1 MATAPT
7 EVCPLEVHFD
17 GNLDLKGR
25 LVMIVIGADIHKSTH
40 ALAAVSGDGG
50 AVAGELEIR
59 ADEAGHRSAL
69 RWAGELDDERV
80 WAIEDCR
87 HLSRRFEE
95 ALIAAG
101 ERVVRVPPRMMG
113 QARRGERQP
122 GKSDQIDARAVAR
135 AVVREGVQRFPAA
148 FLDERALEIWL
159 IADHRSDLVAERTRQ
174 INRLRW
180 HLVAQCPEL
189 EAKVPARRLDSGV
202 MLDRIARRLRREER
216 SARVR
221 VALELVAS
229 IRSISRQAD
238 SLEREL
244 RVLILA
250 YRPALLAEQGLGVLT
265 AATLIGRTA
274 GAERF
279 PTDAH
284 FARQAGVAPIPVS
297 SGRTDRHRLH
307 RGGDRQLN
315 RALHVMAI
323 TRARIDPQ
331 TRAYLERKRT
341 EGKTNREALRCLKR
355 HLARH
360 VHHLLS
366 TPPVNHDRRTRIQL
380 NTAIS
385 VPCLT

>member
-1 MATAPT
+1 
-7 EVCPLEVHFD
+7 
-17 GNLDLKGR
+17 
-25 LVMIVIGADIHKSTH
+25 MIVIGADIHKGTH

-50 AVAGELEIR
+50 TIAGELEIR
-59 ADEAGHRSAL
+59 ADDAGHRAAL
-69 RWAGELDDERV
+69 HWARELDEERV

-95 ALIAAG
+95 ALVAAG

-113 QARRGERQP
+113 QARRGEREP

-135 AVVREGVQRFPAA
+135 AVVREGVERFPAA
-148 FLDERALEIWL
+148 FLDERALEIRL
-159 IADHRSDLVAERTRQ
+159 LADHRSDLVAERTRQ

-180 HLVAQCPEL
+180 HLVDLCPEL
-189 EAKVPARRLDSGV
+189 EAKIPARQLDSAA

-216 SARVR
+216 SARHR

-229 IRSISRQAD
+229 IRAISRQAKGI
-238 SLEREL
+238 EREL
-244 RVLILA
+244 HTLIIG

-284 FARQAGVAPIPVS
+284 FARHAGVAPIPVS

-315 RALHVMAI
+315 RALHVIAV

-331 TRAYLERKRT
+331 TREYLQRKRA

-366 TPPVNHDRRTRIQL
+366 MPTTTHDRRTRIQL

>member
-1 MATAPT
+1 
-7 EVCPLEVHFD
+7 
-17 GNLDLKGR
+17 
-25 LVMIVIGADIHKSTH
+25 MIVIGADIHKSTH

-50 AVAGELEIR
+50 LVAGELEIR
-59 ADEAGHRSAL
+59 ADESGHLAAL
-69 RWAGELDDERV
+69 RWARELDEERV

-87 HLSRRFEE
+87 HLSRRFEQ

-101 ERVVRVPPRMMG
+101 ERVVRVAPRMMG
-113 QARRGERQP
+113 QARSGEREP

-135 AVVREGVQRFPAA
+135 AVVREGVERFPTA
-148 FLDERALEIWL
+148 FLDERALEIRL
-159 IADHRSDLVAERTRQ
+159 LADHRADLVAERTRQ

-180 HLVAQCPEL
+180 HLVDLCPDL
-189 EAKVPARRLDSGV
+189 EAKIPARQLNSGV
-202 MLDRIARRLRREER
+202 MLDRIARRLRREDH

-229 IRSISRQAD
+229 IRAISRQAD
-238 SLEREL
+238 GIEREL
-244 RVLILA
+244 GKLILA

-315 RALHVMAI
+315 RALHVIAI

-331 TRAYLERKRT
+331 THAYLERKRA

-355 HLARH
+355 HLARR
-360 VHHLLS
+360 VHRLLS
-366 TPPVNHDRRTRIQL
+366 MPPINPDHRTRIQL
-380 NTAIS
+380 NSAIS

>member
-1 MATAPT
+1 M
-7 EVCPLEVHFD
+7 
-17 GNLDLKGR
+17 
-25 LVMIVIGADIHKSTH
+25 
-40 ALAAVSGDGG
+40 
-50 AVAGELEIR
+50 VAGELEIS
-59 ADEAGHRSAL
+59 ADESGHRSAL
-69 RWAGELDDERV
+69 RWARELGDERV

-87 HLSRRFEE
+87 HLSRRFEQ

-113 QARRGERQP
+113 QARRGEREP

-135 AVVREGVQRFPAA
+135 AVVREGVERFPTA
-148 FLDERALEIWL
+148 FLDERALAIRL
-159 IADHRSDLVAERTRQ
+159 LADHRVDLVAERTRQ

-180 HLVAQCPEL
+180 HLVDVCPEL
-189 EAKVPARRLDSGV
+189 EAKIPGRQLDSGV
-202 MLDRIARRLRREER
+202 MLDRIARRLRREDR

-229 IRSISRQAD
+229 IRCISCRAD
-238 SLEREL
+238 ALEREL
-244 RVLILA
+244 RTLILA

-297 SGRTDRHRLH
+297 SGRKDRHRLH

-323 TRARIDPQ
+323 TRARVDPQ
-331 TRAYLERKRT
+331 TRAYLARKRA

-360 VHHLLS
+360 VHRLLS
-366 TPPVNHDRRTRIQL
+366 MPPVNPDHRTRIQL
-380 NTAIS
+380 NSAIS